1 MTSRRLTACAMAVI
15 VAAGCAACTTWQP
28 RPAPPPSPHP
38 ACAPAR
44 PAPSPDPAALLPVSP
59 ASLAAAARTA
69 ARFAAA
75 YTTWSWRQ
83 PPSQWLARLRPLATA
98 QLARQLTQAAATP
111 GNAQAR
117 QSSTGTVTS
126 EKARMLAPGMI
137 ILTVQVRQVTTSP
150 SGTTQAVTSLAITLI
165 PEGGGGWAVYDAEP
179 ASAGDAGGVPRA
191 AP

>member
-1 MTSRRLTACAMAVI
+1 MTSRRLTACTAAVL
-15 VAAGCAACTTWQP
+15 VAAGCAACTARQP
-28 RPAPPPSPHP
+28 AHAPSAPHP
-38 ACAPAR
+38 AATAAR
-44 PAPSPDPAALLPVSP
+44 PAPSPDTAALLPVSL
-59 ASLAAAARTA
+59 ASLASAARTA

-75 YTTWSWRQ
+75 YTTWNRRQ
-83 PPSQWLARLRPLATA
+83 APAAWAARLRPLATP
-98 QLARQLTQAAATP
+98 QLARQLTQAAGTATRS
-111 GNAQAR
+111 G

-126 EKARMLAPGMI
+126 EQARMLAPGMI

-150 SGTTQAVTSLAITLI
+150 SGTSQAVTSLAITLI

>member
-1 MTSRRLTACAMAVI
+1 VTSRRLTACLTAVI
-15 VAAGCAACTTWQP
+15 VAAGCAACQP
-28 RPAPPPSPHP
+28 AHAPSAPHP
-38 ACAPAR
+38 AATAAR
-44 PAPSPDPAALLPVSP
+44 PAPSPDTALLPVSL

-75 YTTWSWRQ
+75 YTTWNRRQ
-83 PPSQWLARLRPLATA
+83 APAAWAARLRPLATP
-98 QLARQLTQAAATP
+98 QLARQLTQAAATATRS
-111 GNAQAR
+111 G

-126 EKARMLAPGMI
+126 EQARMLAPGMI